1 MTADL
6 NGVAM
11 TTLTV
16 WRFDDPDKAGEALR
30 VLEDLQKQK
39 LIHVVDATW
48 VNWPPGR
55 GGPKTHPLHQVTAI
69 GAIGGGF
76 FGFLVGIILFAPLL
90 GLALG
95 TAAGAGAGRLAD
107 IGIDDVFIAEVR
119 KKVTPGTSAL
129 FALTENA
136 VEDRV
141 AEAFSGFHADL
152 ITSNLSDEQEKRL
165 RETFFTD

>member
-1 MTADL
+1 
-6 NGVAM
+6 M

-16 WRFDDPDKAGEALR
+16 WRFDDPDKAGEAVR
-30 VLEDLQKQK
+30 VLEDLQDQK

-48 VNWPPGR
+48 VNWPPGSR
-55 GGPKTHPLHQVTAI
+55 GPKTHPLHQVTAI
-69 GAIGGGF
+69 GAVGGGF
-76 FGFLVGIILFAPLL
+76 FGFLLGVILFAPLL

-107 IGIDDVFIAEVR
+107 IGINDAFVDEVR

-136 VEDRV
+136 VQDKV
-141 AEAFSGFHADL
+141 AEAFSGFHAEL
-152 ITSNLSDEQEKRL
+152 ITSNLSDEEEKRL